1 MSPRTNRGIC
11 LNLNRLL
18 FRAWFYFR
26 IGYGTYIS
34 LPVGIASNLVVLY
47 ELAIIN
53 NKLLH
58 PIFPSLA
65 FFAILAVV
73 VFFPGGALLGLF
85 HMKRTPA
92 FAADASVQTEAN
104 PYVYKIIPGKEQE
117 VLYPLI
123 AMTAKGLA
131 RVLENQ
137 ESITSE
143 EKREFEEALSKAN
156 ALIQGQPVGLPTKL
170 SQLTK
175 PVSDN
180 ERSPTN

>member
-1 MSPRTNRGIC
+1 MSRSARRRIK

-47 ELAIIN
+47 ELAIID

-58 PIFPSLA
+58 PIFPSLT
-65 FFAILAVV
+65 FFAVLAIL
-73 VFFPGGALLGLF
+73 VFFPVGSLLGLY

-92 FAADASVQTEAN
+92 FAADASVQTESN

-123 AMTAKGLA
+123 ALTAKGLS
-131 RVLENQ
+131 RVLEQ
-137 ESITSE
+137 QQSLSAE
-143 EKREFEEALSKAN
+143 EKREFEDALNKAN
-156 ALIQGQPVGLPTKL
+156 ALMQGQPVGLPSKL

-175 PVSDN
+175 PMSDDQ
-180 ERSPTN
+180 R